1 MERDAAITQFAQY
14 LQRRFPERR
23 TVVDYCS
30 DVRQF
35 AATCVKPWRDVT
47 MHDIDDF
54 VDRQRQ
60 SGLKPATINR
70 RVAALKT
77 FFDFLAEDSGELQW
91 PNPVRFKRH
100 AGKRGR
106 QLPRDLSDAT
116 VEQLWQAITAPR
128 DRAWFVLMWRGG
140 LRVGEVV
147 ALQVDALLSP
157 AQGEQPARLRV
168 CGKGRQERIIL
179 LSADAYAVLGAWL
192 AERPAAGGP
201 HLFLNEHG
209 RPLTTNGIEW
219 LLRGYGTAI
228 GQHVTPHQL
237 RHTYA
242 RQLTEAGMPLPSL
255 SKLMGH
261 AQITTTQIYTAGAD
275 PQLAQAYQTAVVHLA
290 EPAREAPAEPVA
302 CARPPAET
310 PAPEPPPLP
319 DWTAWG
325 GALPAA
331 IRQASLDYVQRHLYT
346 WAAPRRRQRALNVLN
361 ELGLLWAWFLAQR
374 PLTSPGEV
382 SLKDLWAYQ
391 TAHQA
396 AGHAAGTINRRL
408 DYLLGILR
416 ELAEHD
422 LPVDNSVFRLRPLPR
437 PASLPRH
444 LTEAESQRLET
455 FLAQRRTEAAPVV
468 RLENAC
474 VWLLL
479 HSGLRRGE
487 CLDLR
492 FGDLDLAGQRLIV
505 RQGKGQKDRLVYLS
519 HVTCQA
525 LHSYLQ
531 GADLRPSDPLWR
543 LPNGQPLTD
552 QWLRK
557 HLAVI
562 GQHLQIAPFY
572 PHRLRHTCATRLLNA
587 GMDIVHIQKLLGHE
601 QLSTT
606 MIYARVHDPTVEH
619 DYRQAIDQIER
630 RQMPLSDQPIAAIDW
645 PMQSTDAWV
654 EFDNSV

>member
-54 VDRQRQ
+54 VDHQRQ

-116 VEQLWQAITAPR
+116 VAQLWQAITAPR

-157 AQGEQPARLRV
+157 AQGDQPARLRV
-168 CGKGRQERIIL
+168 CGKGRQERVIL
-179 LSADAYAVLGAWL
+179 LSADAYAVLDTWL
-192 AERPAAGGP
+192 AARPECGKP

-209 RPLTTNGIEW
+209 HPLTANGIEW

-275 PQLAQAYQTAVVHLA
+275 PQLAQAYQTAVAHLA
-290 EPAREAPAEPVA
+290 EPAREAPAAPVA
-302 CARPPAET
+302 CAPPLAEPT
-310 PAPEPPPLP
+310 APEPPPLP
-319 DWTAWG
+319 DWAAWG
-325 GALPAA
+325 GHLPAA

-346 WAAPRRRQRALNVLN
+346 WAAPRRRQRALSVLN
-361 ELGLLWAWFLAQR
+361 ELALLWAWFLAQR
-374 PLTSPGEV
+374 PLTHPGEI

-455 FLAQRRTEAAPVV
+455 FLAQRHTAADPVV

-487 CLDLR
+487 CVDLR
-492 FGDLDLAGQRLIV
+492 WGDLDLAGQRLIV

-531 GADLRPSDPLWR
+531 GAGLHASDPLWR
-543 LPNGQPLTD
+543 LPNGQPMTD
-552 QWLRK
+552 HWLRS
-557 HLAVI
+557 HLAAI
-562 GQHLQIAPFY
+562 GRHLQIEPFY

-606 MIYARVHDPTVEH
+606 MIYARVQNPTVER
-619 DYRQAIDQIER
+619 DYRQAMDQIER
-630 RQMPLSDQPIAAIDW
+630 RQMPLSDQPIAVIDW
-645 PMQSTDAWV
+645 PMQPTDAWV
-654 EFDNSV
+654 ELDNSV

>member
-54 VDRQRQ
+54 VDHQRQ

-116 VEQLWQAITAPR
+116 VAQLWQAITAPR

-157 AQGEQPARLRV
+157 AQGDQPARLRV
-168 CGKGRQERIIL
+168 CGKGRQERVIL
-179 LSADAYAVLGAWL
+179 LSADAYAVLDTWL
-192 AERPAAGGP
+192 AARPECGKP

-209 RPLTTNGIEW
+209 HPLTANGIEW

-275 PQLAQAYQTAVVHLA
+275 PQLAQAYQTAVAHLA
-290 EPAREAPAEPVA
+290 EPAREAPAAPVA
-302 CARPPAET
+302 CAPPLAEPT
-310 PAPEPPPLP
+310 APEPPPLP
-319 DWTAWG
+319 DWAAWG
-325 GALPAA
+325 GHLPAA

-346 WAAPRRRQRALNVLN
+346 WAAPRRRQRAQSVLN
-361 ELGLLWAWFLAQR
+361 ELALLWAWFLAQR
-374 PLTSPGEV
+374 PLTHPGEV

-455 FLAQRRTEAAPVV
+455 FLAQRHTAADPVV

-487 CLDLR
+487 CVDLR
-492 FGDLDLAGQRLIV
+492 WGDLDLAGQRLIV

-531 GADLRPSDPLWR
+531 GAGLHASDPLWR
-543 LPNGQPLTD
+543 LPNGQPMTD
-552 QWLRK
+552 HWLRS
-557 HLAVI
+557 HLAAI
-562 GQHLQIAPFY
+562 GRHLQIEPFY

-606 MIYARVHDPTVEH
+606 MIYARVQNPTVER
-619 DYRQAIDQIER
+619 DYRQAMDQIER
-630 RQMPLSDQPIAAIDW
+630 RQMPLSDQPIAVIDW
-645 PMQSTDAWV
+645 PMQPTDAWV
-654 EFDNSV
+654 ELDNSV

>member
-54 VDRQRQ
+54 VDHQRQ

-116 VEQLWQAITAPR
+116 VAQLWQAITAPR

-157 AQGEQPARLRV
+157 AQGDQPARLRV

-179 LSADAYAVLGAWL
+179 LSADAYAVLDTWL
-192 AERPAAGGP
+192 AARPECGKP

-209 RPLTTNGIEW
+209 HPLTANGIEW

-275 PQLAQAYQTAVVHLA
+275 PQLAQAYQTAVAHLA
-290 EPAREAPAEPVA
+290 EPAREAPAAPVA
-302 CARPPAET
+302 CAPPLAEPT
-310 PAPEPPPLP
+310 APEPPPLP
-319 DWTAWG
+319 DWAAWG
-325 GALPAA
+325 GHLPAA

-346 WAAPRRRQRALNVLN
+346 WAAPRRRQRAQSVLN
-361 ELGLLWAWFLAQR
+361 ELALLWAWFLAQR
-374 PLTSPGEV
+374 PLTHPGEV

-455 FLAQRRTEAAPVV
+455 FLAQRHTAADPVV

-487 CLDLR
+487 CVDLR
-492 FGDLDLAGQRLIV
+492 WGDLDLAGQRLIV

-531 GADLRPSDPLWR
+531 GAGLHASDPLWR
-543 LPNGQPLTD
+543 LPNGQPMTD
-552 QWLRK
+552 HWLRS
-557 HLAVI
+557 HLAAI
-562 GQHLQIAPFY
+562 GRHLQIEPFY

-606 MIYARVHDPTVEH
+606 MIYARVQNPTVER
-619 DYRQAIDQIER
+619 DYRQAMDQIER
-630 RQMPLSDQPIAAIDW
+630 RQMPLSDQPIAVIDW
-645 PMQSTDAWV
+645 PMQPTDAWV
-654 EFDNSV
+654 ELDNSV